1 MKTLLL
7 IASLLIGSYTFSQS
21 STNPGEYMN
30 YFSVEYLQIQK
41 DMWDYTR
48 SVSHGRSAKK
58 VDKRRGELIQSVSSA
73 LGKAKRAKD
82 FKDDTQYRDSI
93 ILYFDLIGKVL
104 REDYAEIVDMEA
116 ISEQS
121 YDAME
126 AYMTARDMASDK
138 LDDAGDMLSREHKAF
153 AERNDVNIIESD
165 DTKLDMK
172 MGVASLVY
180 AHYNEVY
187 LVFFKSYKQEAYL
200 LEAMEKQDVSAIEQN
215 RNALIETVE
224 EGIEKLAGIKK
235 YQGDPLMVTATR
247 QLLTFY
253 QGEAENDIK
262 LLFEFLE
269 KTESFAAIKSAF
281 DAKKPKSRTQE
292 DIDAFNKGVNDV
304 NKATSDYNEMNEATY
319 ERRNK
324 LIEQWNKSAEKFTS
338 KHVPRGK

>member
-1 MKTLLL
+1 MKTFLL
-7 IASLLIGSYTFSQS
+7 IFSLLAGSYTFSQS
-21 STNPGEYMN
+21 STNPGEYMD
-30 YFSVEYLQIQK
+30 YFSIEYLQIQK

-48 SVSHGRSAKK
+48 SVSHGRSARK

-73 LGKAKRAKD
+73 LGKAKRAKG
-82 FKDDTQYRDSI
+82 FKDETQYRDSI

-138 LDDAGDMLSREHKAF
+138 LAEAGDMLSREHKAF
-153 AERNDVNIIESD
+153 AKLNDVTIIESD

-172 MGVASLVY
+172 MDVAGQVY
-180 AHYNEVY
+180 DHYNEVY

-200 LEAMEKQDVSAIEQN
+200 LEAVGQKDVSAIEQN
-215 RNALIETVE
+215 RNALLETVE
-224 EGIEKLAGIKK
+224 EGIVKLAGIKK
-235 YQGDPLMVTATR
+235 YEGDPLMLTATR

-253 QGEAENDIK
+253 QDEAENDIK
-262 LLFEFLE
+262 LLFEYLE
-269 KTESFAAIKSAF
+269 ITENFAAIKSAF

-292 DIDAFNKGVNDV
+292 DVDAYNNGVNDV
-304 NKATSDYNEMNEATY
+304 NEATNDYNEVNEASN
-319 ERRNK
+319 ERRNR
-324 LIEQWNKSAEKFTS
+324 LIDQWNKNAEKFTT